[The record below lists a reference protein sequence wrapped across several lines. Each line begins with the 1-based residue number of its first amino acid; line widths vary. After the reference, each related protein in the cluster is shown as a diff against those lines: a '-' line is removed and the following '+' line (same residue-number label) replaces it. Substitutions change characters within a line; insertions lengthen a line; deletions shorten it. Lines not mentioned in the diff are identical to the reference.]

1 MKKILFAILTVAL
14 ISITTHSANAK
25 ASKMIFW
32 YPGEAGSTSEAAPL
46 LEEFSNYVKKKS
58 GIELEG
64 TYINDVSKG
73 IVFIKKQKPAFGI
86 ISHITL
92 EENRTTL
99 PPPFTTV
106 AWTKPLPDG
115 KTTEQFSLVGYRV
128 PESEETWTPPTNL
141 TVLTSIPISIAYLKS
156 TLFPNLTGNI
166 MVKMTNTI
174 LMTLKKMSTEANP
187 NQVALLTPMESYALK
202 SMSAEWTTKLAELV
216 KSKSIPT
223 AALVSFQDDPR
234 KADTLVKTLI
244 DMSNDPE
251 GKEILETLR
260 LKGFAK

>member
-14 ISITTHSANAK
+14 MSATIHAANAK

-32 YPGEAGSTSEAAPL
+32 YPGEAGSTSEAAPI

-58 GIELEG
+58 GIKLEG

-73 IVFIKKQKPAFGI
+73 IVFIKKQKPTYGI
-86 ISHITL
+86 IGHITL
-92 EENRTTL
+92 DENKNTL
-99 PPPFTTV
+99 PPFTRIGK
-106 AWTKPLPDG
+106 TKPFPDG
-115 KTTEQFSLVGYRV
+115 KTTEQFSLVGYRP

-141 TVLTSIPISIAYLKS
+141 TVLSSVPVSVAYLKS

-166 MVKMTNTI
+166 MIKTTNTI

-187 NQVALLTPMESYALK
+187 NQVALLTPMESYTLK
-202 SMSAEWTTKLAELV
+202 SLSAGWTTKLAELA
-216 KSKSIPT
+216 KSEAIPT
-223 AALVSFQDDPR
+223 AALVTFQDDPR

-244 DMSNDPE
+244 AMSNDPE

-260 LKGFAK
+260 LNGFTR